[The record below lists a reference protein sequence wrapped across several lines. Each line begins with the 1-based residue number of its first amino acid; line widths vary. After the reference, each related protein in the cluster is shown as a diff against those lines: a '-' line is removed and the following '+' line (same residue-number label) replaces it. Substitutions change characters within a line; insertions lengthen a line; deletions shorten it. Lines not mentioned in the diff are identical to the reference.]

1 MSKIKIIDSAYASD
15 IKVGDIV
22 INDNHLFI
30 VIYTTNKTFNGI
42 VLGSDRFEVGSIRY
56 EMNKVDYRD
65 FKGTI
70 IVE

>member
-1 MSKIKIIDSAYASD
+1 MSKITIIDSAYASD

-42 VLGSDRFEVGSIRY
+42 VLGSDRFKVGSIRY